1 MQYNVYF
8 TLHGIRYR
16 RPFRDL
22 ESAQKFYNDI
32 VNNPSYIF
40 VSLEP

>member
-8 TLHGIRYR
+8 TLNGIRYR

-32 VNNPSYIF
+32 VMDPAYSF
-40 VSLEP
+40 VRLES